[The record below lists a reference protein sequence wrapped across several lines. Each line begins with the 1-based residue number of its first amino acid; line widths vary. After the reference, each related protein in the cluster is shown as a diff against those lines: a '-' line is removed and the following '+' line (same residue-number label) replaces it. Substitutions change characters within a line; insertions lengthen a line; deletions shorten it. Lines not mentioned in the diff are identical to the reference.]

1 MSKEKASQRISGNI
15 GKSNVKKKVSPL
27 VIIFPVII
35 VAVIVGILIIA
46 FVGKESDAN
55 VVVTPDN
62 VEEIIAQL
70 REEERVPIG
79 SYEVAMNTE
88 WTFPDSKTASEDAYV
103 SNAVTNNSTVYFDIT
118 LEGSTDVIY
127 KSPYIPVGSS
137 VQNIT
142 LDNDMD
148 KGVYEAVLTYHL
160 VDESYKETSK
170 VSVGITITIQN

>member
-15 GKSNVKKKVSPL
+15 SKSNVKKKVSPL

-79 SYEVAMNTE
+79 SYEVTMNTA

-103 SNAVTNNSTVYFDIT
+103 SNAVTNNSTVYFDIN